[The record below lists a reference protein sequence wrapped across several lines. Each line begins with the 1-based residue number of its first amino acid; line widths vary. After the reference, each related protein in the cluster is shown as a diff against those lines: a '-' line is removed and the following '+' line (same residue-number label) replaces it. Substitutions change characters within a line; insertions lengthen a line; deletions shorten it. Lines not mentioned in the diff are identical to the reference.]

1 MREAELGA
9 RIRAARREKG
19 FSQQELADR
28 LHVVRQT
35 VSKWEG
41 GLSAPDAELLAAL
54 AGVLEVPV
62 GRLLGEA
69 EPPEEVEA
77 VSARLAE
84 LEGRAAR
91 RRETVRRLLHGLCLA
106 VCLGVL
112 AGFLLIGRLGSP
124 YLGWDYADP
133 ETAVLGVAFHA
144 GEWLFVRL
152 APVLLLGGAAG
163 AWATRRRR

>member
-1 MREAELGA
+1 M
-9 RIRAARREKG
+9 
-19 FSQQELADR
+19 
-28 LHVVRQT
+28 
-35 VSKWEG
+35 
-41 GLSAPDAELLAAL
+41 
-54 AGVLEVPV
+54 
-62 GRLLGEA
+62 GRLLGE
-69 EPPEEVEA
+69 ESPEEVEA

-91 RRETVRRLLHGLCLA
+91 RRETVRGLLHGLCLA

-112 AGFLLIGRLGSP
+112 AGLLLIGRLGSP

-152 APVLLLGGAAG
+152 APALLLGGAAG

>member
-1 MREAELGA
+1 MLAENLKA
-9 RIRAARREKG
+9 LRKAKG
-19 FSQQELADR
+19 LSQEELAAR

-41 GLSAPDAELLAAL
+41 GLSAPDAELLATL

-62 GRLLGEA
+62 GRLLGEE

-112 AGFLLIGRLGSP
+112 AGLLLIGRLGSP

-152 APVLLLGGAAG
+152 APALLLGGAAG

>member
-62 GRLLGEA
+62 GRLLGE
-69 EPPEEVEA
+69 ESPEEVEA
-77 VSARLAE
+77 VSARLA
-84 LEGRAAR
+84 
-91 RRETVRRLLHGLCLA
+91 GL
-106 VCLGVL
+106 
-112 AGFLLIGRLGSP
+112 LLIGRLGSP

-152 APVLLLGGAAG
+152 APALLLGGAAG

>member
-1 MREAELGA
+1 MGFIDELKRLARPYEDEDDEAYEEAYEPVTRGD
-9 RIRAARREKG
+9 RAARREKG

-41 GLSAPDAELLAAL
+41 GLSAPDAELLATL

-62 GRLLGEA
+62 GRLLGEE

-112 AGFLLIGRLGSP
+112 AGFLLIGRPGSSP
-124 YLGWDYADP
+124 QA
-133 ETAVLGVAFHA
+133 
-144 GEWLFVRL
+144 
-152 APVLLLGGAAG
+152 LLPASL
-163 AWATRRRR
+163 TPPI

>member
-62 GRLLGEA
+62 GRLLGE
-69 EPPEEVEA
+69 ESPEEVEA

-91 RRETVRRLLHGLCLA
+91 RRETVRGLLHGLCLA

-112 AGFLLIGRLGSP
+112 AGLLLIGRLGSP